1 MKYIINIK
9 EEQMYIIE
17 KSQDLHKKYKIK
29 KEVLIIKYIF
39 L

>member
-1 MKYIINIK
+1 MKYIINIQ
-9 EEQMYIIE
+9 EELMYIIE
-17 KSQDLHKKYKIK
+17 KYLDLHKKYKIK

>member
-17 KSQDLHKKYKIK
+17 KYLDLHKKYKIK
-29 KEVLIIKYIF
+29 KEVFKLNYIF
-39 L
+39 F